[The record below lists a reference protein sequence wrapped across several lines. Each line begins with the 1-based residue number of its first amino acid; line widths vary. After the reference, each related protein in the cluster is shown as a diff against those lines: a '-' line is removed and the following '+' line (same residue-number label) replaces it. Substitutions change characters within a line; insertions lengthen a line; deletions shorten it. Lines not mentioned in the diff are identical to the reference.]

1 MLQGNPAIC
10 GKEDEKMKLKW
21 KNPHIKWGMTALL
34 VIMGSIMFYYLLFHS
49 SNIRSAFHVIVG
61 IMMPVVFG
69 FILAY
74 LLTPV
79 LNSIEQKILYPLR
92 KRLKLKEG
100 PKTHER
106 IRMLSVLVTALLFYL
121 IIHLLVSM
129 LVSQIVP
136 SIQNIV
142 SNFDTYMTNFE
153 TFMTKFTAWMNQ
165 LLADNPDIK
174 DYAINLINRYSE
186 EMERFLNETVLS
198 KSSELIK
205 TVSLSVLG
213 MFKTLWNFIIG
224 FIISIYILGNKEK
237 FAVQAKK
244 LIYACF
250 QSDSANV
257 IINNFRFA
265 HNTFIGFISGK
276 ILDSLIIGM
285 LCFIGTTILQTP
297 YAALI
302 SVIIGVTNIIP
313 FFGPFLGAI
322 PSTVLILVVD
332 PMHPLNCVYFVI
344 FILILQQV
352 DGNLI
357 GPKILGDSTGL
368 SGFWVIFAITLFGG
382 LFKVLGM
389 IVGVPIFAIIYAAV
403 RSHVNSALIKKN
415 MPIKGD
421 IYENIE
427 CVDEAGIH
435 IMDNL
440 ERRRAIKARNV
451 EKKGKNKDSSHDQHS
466 SELVSGMKFISNV
479 EEWKR
484 RVPVRWDDENAVSR
498 EAFASIHTDNTSF
511 SPDAALEEISEDEK
525 IKDRTY

>member
-1 MLQGNPAIC
+1 
-10 GKEDEKMKLKW
+10 MKLKW
-21 KNPHIKWGMTALL
+21 KNQYIRWGLTALL

-49 SNIRSAFHVIVG
+49 SNIKSAIDIMVG

-79 LNSIEQKILYPLR
+79 LNSIEQRILYPLR
-92 KRLKLKEG
+92 RLLKLKEG
-100 PKTHER
+100 PKSHART
-106 IRMLSVLVTALLFYL
+106 RMLGVLVTALLFYFA
-121 IIHLLVSM
+121 IHLLISM

-142 SNFDTYMTNFE
+142 SNFDTYMTNF
-153 TFMTKFTAWMNQ
+153 TAWMNQ
-165 LLADNPDIK
+165 LLADNSEIK

-186 EMERFLNETVLS
+186 ELERFLNETVLT

-213 MFKTLWNFIIG
+213 IFKTLWNFIIG
-224 FIISIYILGNKEK
+224 FVISIYILGSKEK

-244 LIYACF
+244 LLYACY
-250 QSDSANV
+250 QPDSANV

-276 ILDSLIIGM
+276 ILDSLIIGL
-285 LCFIGTTILQTP
+285 LCLIGTTMLRTP

-322 PSTVLILVVD
+322 PSAVLILVVD
-332 PMHPLNCVYFVI
+332 PMHPLNCVYFII

-368 SGFWVIFAITLFGG
+368 SGFWVIFSITLFGG
-382 LFKVLGM
+382 MFNVLGM

-403 RSHVNSALIKKN
+403 RSYVNSALIKKK
-415 MPIKGD
+415 MPIKSAV
-421 IYENIE
+421 YESIE
-427 CVDEAGIH
+427 CVDDAGIH
-435 IMDNL
+435 TMDNQ
-440 ERRRAIKARNV
+440 ERRRAIKSRNL
-451 EKKGKNKDSSHDQHS
+451 EKKEAK
-466 SELVSGMKFISNV
+466 SEETPDRQEENLVSGMKFISNI

-484 RVPVRWDDENAVSR
+484 RMPVRWDDRNVIAREHFAVPAYPP
-498 EAFASIHTDNTSF
+498 EDTSA
-511 SPDAALEEISEDEK
+511 PEK
-525 IKDRTY
+525 VNDLLKEKDKEK

>member
-1 MLQGNPAIC
+1 MRI
-10 GKEDEKMKLKW
+10 KW
-21 KNPHIKWGMTALL
+21 KNQYIKWGLTALL

-49 SNIRSAFHVIVG
+49 SNIKSAFNIIVG

-79 LNSIEQKILYPLR
+79 LNSIEQKIIYPLR
-92 KRLKLKEG
+92 KVLKLKEG
-100 PKTHER
+100 PKTHSR
-106 IRMLSVLVTALLFYL
+106 TRMLGVLITALLFYL
-121 IIHLLVSM
+121 VIHLLVGM
-129 LVSQIVP
+129 LASQIIP

-142 SNFDTYMTNFE
+142 SNFDTYMTNF
-153 TFMTKFTAWMNQ
+153 TTWMNQ

-174 DYAINLINRYSE
+174 DYAIGLINRYSE
-186 EMERFLNETVLS
+186 ELERFLNETVLT

-213 MFKTLWNFIIG
+213 IFKTLWNFVIG
-224 FIISIYILGNKEK
+224 FIISIYILGSKEK
-237 FAVQAKK
+237 FAIQAKK
-244 LIYACF
+244 LIFAFY
-250 QSDSANV
+250 QPDTANV

-285 LCFIGTTILQTP
+285 LCLIGTTLLQTP

-322 PSTVLILVVD
+322 PSAVLILVVD

-382 LFKVLGM
+382 LFNVLGM

-403 RSHVNSALIKKN
+403 RSYVNSALVKKN
-415 MPIKGD
+415 MPIKGGV
-421 IYENIE
+421 YENIE

-435 IMDNL
+435 TIDNL
-440 ERRRAIKARNV
+440 ERRKLIKAKNM
-451 EKKGKNKDSSHDQHS
+451 EKKEKKSNDGQEEHDGD
-466 SELVSGMKFISNV
+466 LISGMRFISNAA
-479 EEWKR
+479 EWKR
-484 RVPVRWDDENAVSR
+484 RVPVRWNDANVVARD
-498 EAFASIHTDNTSF
+498 AFAEPSSPEPVTTAPKTNDTS
-511 SPDAALEEISEDEK
+511 S
-525 IKDRTY
+525 KDTTKS

>member
-1 MLQGNPAIC
+1 
-10 GKEDEKMKLKW
+10 MKLKW
-21 KNPHIKWGMTALL
+21 KNQYIRWGLTALL

-49 SNIRSAFHVIVG
+49 SNIKSAIDIMVG

-79 LNSIEQKILYPLR
+79 LNSIEQRILYPLR
-92 KRLKLKEG
+92 RLLKLKEG
-100 PKTHER
+100 PKSHART
-106 IRMLSVLVTALLFYL
+106 RMLGVLVTALLFYFA
-121 IIHLLVSM
+121 IHLLISM

-142 SNFDTYMTNFE
+142 SNFDTYMTNF
-153 TFMTKFTAWMNQ
+153 TAWMNQ
-165 LLADNPDIK
+165 LLADNSEIK

-186 EMERFLNETVLS
+186 ELERFLNETVLT

-213 MFKTLWNFIIG
+213 IFKTLWNFIIG
-224 FIISIYILGNKEK
+224 FVISIYILGSKEK

-244 LIYACF
+244 LLYACY
-250 QSDSANV
+250 QPDSANV

-276 ILDSLIIGM
+276 ILDSLIIGL
-285 LCFIGTTILQTP
+285 LCLIGTTMLRTP

-322 PSTVLILVVD
+322 PSAVLILVVD
-332 PMHPLNCVYFVI
+332 PMHPLNCVYFII

-382 LFKVLGM
+382 MFNVLGM

-403 RSHVNSALIKKN
+403 RSYVNSALIKKK
-415 MPIKGD
+415 MPIKSAV
-421 IYENIE
+421 YESIE
-427 CVDEAGIH
+427 CVDDAGIH
-435 IMDNL
+435 TMDNQ
-440 ERRRAIKARNV
+440 ERRRAIKSRNL
-451 EKKGKNKDSSHDQHS
+451 EKKEAK
-466 SELVSGMKFISNV
+466 SEETPDRQEENLVSGMKFISNI

-484 RVPVRWDDENAVSR
+484 RMPVRWDDRNVIAR
-498 EAFASIHTDNTSF
+498 EDFTVPAY
-511 SPDAALEEISEDEK
+511 PSEDTSAPEK
-525 IKDRTY
+525 VESQ

>member
-1 MLQGNPAIC
+1 
-10 GKEDEKMKLKW
+10 MKIKW
-21 KNPHIKWGMTALL
+21 KNQYIRWGLTALL
-34 VIMGSIMFYYLLFHS
+34 VIMGGIMFYYLLFHS
-49 SNIRSAFHVIVG
+49 SNIKSAFDVIVG

-79 LNSIEQKILYPLR
+79 LNCIEQRILYPVR
-92 KRLKLKEG
+92 KLLKLKES
-100 PKTHER
+100 PKTHKR
-106 IRMLSVLVTALLFYL
+106 VRMLGVLITAFLFYL
-121 IIHLLVSM
+121 VIHLLISM

-142 SNFDTYMTNFE
+142 SNFDSYMTNF
-153 TFMTKFTAWMNQ
+153 TAWLNR
-165 LLADNPDIK
+165 LLADNQEIK
-174 DYAINLINRYSE
+174 DYAISLINRYSE
-186 EMERFLNETVLS
+186 ELERFLNETVLT

-213 MFKTLWNFIIG
+213 IFKTLWNFIIG
-224 FIISIYILGNKEK
+224 FIISIYILGSKEK

-244 LIYACF
+244 LIYACYEA
-250 QSDSANV
+250 DSANV
-257 IINNFRFA
+257 VINNFRFA

-276 ILDSLIIGM
+276 ILDSLIIGL
-285 LCFIGTTILQTP
+285 LCLIGTTLLQTP

-322 PSTVLILVVD
+322 PSAVLILVVD

-382 LFKVLGM
+382 LFNVLGM

-403 RSHVNSALIKKN
+403 RSYVNSALIKKK
-415 MPIKGD
+415 MPIKGNV
-421 IYENIE
+421 YENIE
-427 CVDEAGIH
+427 CVDDAGIH
-435 IMDNL
+435 VMDNL
-440 ERRRAIKARNV
+440 ERRRVIKLKNL
-451 EKKGKNKDSSHDQHS
+451 EKKEKKTEDSHDLQDG
-466 SELVSGMKFISNV
+466 EPLLSGMRFISNA

-484 RVPVRWDDENAVSR
+484 RVPVRWNDENVVAR
-498 EAFASIHTDNTSF
+498 DAFAGLHTTTAGTVS
-511 SPDAALEEISEDEK
+511 SSEAATDKNGISEENSEK
-525 IKDRTY
+525 EESAAQR

>member
-1 MLQGNPAIC
+1 MRTHFNQVLSAGDADADGNAC
-10 GKEDEKMKLKW
+10 RKEVKMKLKW
-21 KNPHIKWGMTALL
+21 KNQYIRWGLTALL
-34 VIMGSIMFYYLLFHS
+34 VIMGGIMFYYLLFHS
-49 SNIRSAFHVIVG
+49 SNIKSAFNVVVG

-69 FILAY
+69 FILSY

-79 LNSIEQKILYPLR
+79 LNSIEQRILLPFR
-92 KRLKLKEG
+92 KVLKLKEG
-100 PKTHER
+100 PKSQKRT
-106 IRMLSVLVTALLFYL
+106 RMLGVLITALLFYL
-121 IIHLLVSM
+121 AIHLLVSM

-142 SNFDTYMTNFE
+142 SNFDTYMTNFTE
-153 TFMTKFTAWMNQ
+153 WMNK
-165 LLADNPDIK
+165 LLADNSEIK
-174 DYAINLINRYSE
+174 DYAISLINRYSVE
-186 EMERFLNETVLS
+186 LERFLNETVLT

-213 MFKTLWNFIIG
+213 IFKTLWNFIIG
-224 FIISIYILGNKEK
+224 FIISIYILGSKEK

-244 LIYACF
+244 LIYACY
-250 QSDSANV
+250 QPDSANV

-285 LCFIGTTILQTP
+285 LCLIGTTLLQTP

-322 PSTVLILVVD
+322 PSAVLILVVD
-332 PMHPLNCVYFVI
+332 PMHPLNCVYFII

-368 SGFWVIFAITLFGG
+368 SSFWVIFAITLFGG
-382 LFKVLGM
+382 LFNVLGM

-415 MPIKGD
+415 MPIRSD
-421 IYENIE
+421 VYENIE

-435 IMDNL
+435 TINNL
-440 ERRRAIKARNV
+440 DRRRIIKARNL
-451 EKKGKNKDSSHDQHS
+451 EKKESRADEIQDDQH
-466 SELVSGMKFISNV
+466 ENLVSGMRFISNV

-484 RVPVRWDDENAVSR
+484 RVPVRWNDAETVARGEAAASVASDR
-498 EAFASIHTDNTSF
+498 EKGSEETRTDAS
-511 SPDAALEEISEDEK
+511 EK
-525 IKDRTY
+525 Q

>member
-1 MLQGNPAIC
+1 
-10 GKEDEKMKLKW
+10 MKLRW
-21 KNPHIKWGMTALL
+21 KNPYIKWGLTALL
-34 VIMGSIMFYYLLFHS
+34 VIMGGIMFYYLLFHP
-49 SNIRSAFHVIVG
+49 SNIKSAFNVIVG
-61 IMMPVVFG
+61 TMMPVVFG

-74 LLTPV
+74 LLTPI

-92 KRLKLKEG
+92 ERLKLKEG
-100 PKTHER
+100 PKTHKR
-106 IRMLSVLVTALLFYL
+106 TRMLSVLITALLFYL

-142 SNFDTYMTNFE
+142 SNFDTYTTNF
-153 TFMTKFTAWMNQ
+153 TTWMNR

-174 DYAINLINRYSE
+174 EYALNLINRYSVE
-186 EMERFLNETVLS
+186 LERFLNETVLS

-213 MFKTLWNFIIG
+213 IFKTLWNFVIG
-224 FIISIYILGNKEK
+224 FIISIYILGSKEK

-244 LIYACF
+244 LVYACY
-250 QSDSANV
+250 QADTANV

-285 LCFIGTTILQTP
+285 LCFIGTTLLRTP
-297 YAALI
+297 YGALI
-302 SVIIGVTNIIP
+302 SVIIGMTNIIP
-313 FFGPFLGAI
+313 FLGPFLGAI
-322 PSTVLILVVD
+322 PSVILILVVD
-332 PMHPLNCVYFVI
+332 PMHPLNCVYFII
-344 FILILQQV
+344 FILVLQQV

-382 LFKVLGM
+382 LFDVLGM
-389 IVGVPIFAIIYAAV
+389 IVGVPIFAIIYAAI
-403 RSHVNSALIKKN
+403 RSYVNSALIKKN
-415 MPIKGD
+415 MPIKSS

-435 IMDNL
+435 AMDNQ
-440 ERRRAIKARNV
+440 ERRKAIKARTM
-451 EKKGKNKDSSHDQHS
+451 EKKEKKHS
-466 SELVSGMKFISNV
+466 DAHEEHGRELVSGMKFISNV

-484 RVPVRWDDENAVSR
+484 RVPVRWNDANAVVRPAFEHVPETELKFSETAGREMGYVKEEILERGYVPVTDSVPGENATQETNS
-498 EAFASIHTDNTSF
+498 
-511 SPDAALEEISEDEK
+511 
-525 IKDRTY
+525 

>member
-1 MLQGNPAIC
+1 
-10 GKEDEKMKLKW
+10 MKLKW
-21 KNPHIKWGMTALL
+21 KNQYIRWGLTALL

-49 SNIRSAFHVIVG
+49 SNIKSAIDIMVG

-79 LNSIEQKILYPLR
+79 LNSIEQRILYPLR
-92 KRLKLKEG
+92 RLLKLKEG
-100 PKTHER
+100 PKSHART
-106 IRMLSVLVTALLFYL
+106 RMLGVLVTALLFYFA
-121 IIHLLVSM
+121 IHLLISM

-142 SNFDTYMTNFE
+142 SNFDTYMTNF
-153 TFMTKFTAWMNQ
+153 TAWMNQ
-165 LLADNPDIK
+165 LLADNSEIK

-186 EMERFLNETVLS
+186 ELERFLNETVLT

-213 MFKTLWNFIIG
+213 IFKTLWNFIIG
-224 FIISIYILGNKEK
+224 FIISIYILGSKEK

-244 LIYACF
+244 LLYACY
-250 QSDSANV
+250 QPDSANV

-276 ILDSLIIGM
+276 ILDSLIIGL
-285 LCFIGTTILQTP
+285 LCLIGTTMLRTP

-322 PSTVLILVVD
+322 PSAVLILVVD
-332 PMHPLNCVYFVI
+332 PMHPLNCVYFII

-368 SGFWVIFAITLFGG
+368 SGFWVIFSITLFGG
-382 LFKVLGM
+382 MFNVLGM

-403 RSHVNSALIKKN
+403 RSYVNSALIKKK
-415 MPIKGD
+415 MPIKSAV
-421 IYENIE
+421 YESIE
-427 CVDEAGIH
+427 CVDDAGIH
-435 IMDNL
+435 TMDNQ
-440 ERRRAIKARNV
+440 ERRRAIKSRNL
-451 EKKGKNKDSSHDQHS
+451 EKKEAK
-466 SELVSGMKFISNV
+466 SEETPDRQEENLVSGMKFISNI

-484 RVPVRWDDENAVSR
+484 RMPVRWDDRNVIAREDFAVPVYPP
-498 EAFASIHTDNTSF
+498 EDTSA
-511 SPDAALEEISEDEK
+511 PEK
-525 IKDRTY
+525 VNDLLKEKDKEK

>member
-1 MLQGNPAIC
+1 
-10 GKEDEKMKLKW
+10 MKLKW
-21 KNPHIKWGMTALL
+21 KNQYIRWGLTALL

-49 SNIRSAFHVIVG
+49 SNIKSAIDIMVG

-79 LNSIEQKILYPLR
+79 LNSIEQRILYPLR
-92 KRLKLKEG
+92 RLLKLKEG
-100 PKTHER
+100 PKSHART
-106 IRMLSVLVTALLFYL
+106 RMLGVQVTALLFYFA
-121 IIHLLVSM
+121 IHLLISM

-142 SNFDTYMTNFE
+142 SNFDTYMTNF
-153 TFMTKFTAWMNQ
+153 TAWMNQ
-165 LLADNPDIK
+165 LLADNSEIK

-186 EMERFLNETVLS
+186 ELERFLNETVLT

-213 MFKTLWNFIIG
+213 IFKTLWNFIIG
-224 FIISIYILGNKEK
+224 FVISIYILGSKEK

-244 LIYACF
+244 LLYACY
-250 QSDSANV
+250 QPDSANV

-276 ILDSLIIGM
+276 ILDSLIIGL
-285 LCFIGTTILQTP
+285 LCLIGTTMLRTP

-322 PSTVLILVVD
+322 PSAVLILVVD
-332 PMHPLNCVYFVI
+332 PMHPLNCVYFII

-382 LFKVLGM
+382 MFNVLGM

-403 RSHVNSALIKKN
+403 RSYVNSALIKKK
-415 MPIKGD
+415 MPIKSAV
-421 IYENIE
+421 YESIE
-427 CVDEAGIH
+427 CVDDAGIH
-435 IMDNL
+435 TMDNQ
-440 ERRRAIKARNV
+440 ERRRAIKSRNL
-451 EKKGKNKDSSHDQHS
+451 EKKEAK
-466 SELVSGMKFISNV
+466 SEETPDRQEENLVSGMKFISNI

-484 RVPVRWDDENAVSR
+484 RMPVRWDDRNVIAR
-498 EAFASIHTDNTSF
+498 EDFTVPAY
-511 SPDAALEEISEDEK
+511 PSEDTSAPEK
-525 IKDRTY
+525 VESQ

>member
-1 MLQGNPAIC
+1 
-10 GKEDEKMKLKW
+10 MKLKW
-21 KNPHIKWGMTALL
+21 KNQYIRWGLTALL
-34 VIMGSIMFYYLLFHS
+34 VIMGGIMFYYLLFHS
-49 SNIRSAFHVIVG
+49 SNIKSAIDVMVG

-79 LNSIEQKILYPLR
+79 LNSIEQRILYPLR
-92 KRLKLKEG
+92 RILKLKEG
-100 PKTHER
+100 PKSHART
-106 IRMLSVLVTALLFYL
+106 RMLGVLVTALLFYL
-121 IIHLLVSM
+121 AIHLLISM

-142 SNFDTYMTNFE
+142 SNFDTYMTNF
-153 TFMTKFTAWMNQ
+153 TAWMNQ
-165 LLADNPDIK
+165 LLADNSEIK
-174 DYAINLINRYSE
+174 DYAMSLINRYSE
-186 EMERFLNETVLS
+186 ELERFLNETVLT

-213 MFKTLWNFIIG
+213 IFKTLWNFIIG
-224 FIISIYILGNKEK
+224 FIISIYILGSKEK

-244 LIYACF
+244 LIYACY
-250 QSDSANV
+250 QPDSANV

-276 ILDSLIIGM
+276 ILDSLIIGL
-285 LCFIGTTILQTP
+285 LCLIGTTMLRTP

-322 PSTVLILVVD
+322 PSAVLILVVD
-332 PMHPLNCVYFVI
+332 PMHPLNCVYFII

-382 LFKVLGM
+382 MFNVLGM

-403 RSHVNSALIKKN
+403 RSYVNSALIKKK
-415 MPIKGD
+415 MPIKSD
-421 IYENIE
+421 IYESIE
-427 CVDEAGIH
+427 CVDDAGIH
-435 IMDNL
+435 TMDNL
-440 ERRRAIKARNV
+440 ERRKAIKSRNLERK
-451 EKKGKNKDSSHDQHS
+451 EKK
-466 SELVSGMKFISNV
+466 SEEINHQQDENLVSGMRFISNT

-484 RVPVRWDDENAVSR
+484 RMPVRWNDGNVIAR
-498 EAFASIHTDNTSF
+498 EDFVVPVHPS
-511 SPDAALEEISEDEK
+511 EESEDISTPEK
-525 IKDRTY
+525 ANNVL

>member
-1 MLQGNPAIC
+1 MR
-10 GKEDEKMKLKW
+10 
-21 KNPHIKWGMTALL
+21 IKWNNHYVRWGLTALL
-34 VIMGSIMFYYLLFHS
+34 VIVGGIMFYYLLFHG
-49 SNIRSAFHVIVG
+49 SNIKAAFQIIIG

-79 LNSIEQKILYPLR
+79 LNFIEQRILYPLR
-92 KRLKLKEG
+92 NRLKLKDG
-100 PKTHER
+100 PKTRKR
-106 IRMLSVLVTALLFYL
+106 IRGLSILITACLFYL
-121 IIHLLVSM
+121 IIHTLIGM

-136 SIQNIV
+136 SIESII
-142 SNFDTYMTNFE
+142 SNFDTYVNNF
-153 TFMTKFTAWMNQ
+153 TVWLNQ
-165 LLADNPDIK
+165 LLADNPEIK
-174 DYAINLINRYSE
+174 DYVTNLVNRYSAE
-186 EMERFLNETVLS
+186 LERFLNETVLI

-213 MFKTLWNFIIG
+213 FLKALWNFVIG
-224 FIISIYILGNKEK
+224 FIISIYILGSKEK

-244 LIYACF
+244 LVYSCF
-250 QSDSANV
+250 DSDSGNV

-276 ILDSLIIGM
+276 ILDSVIIGL
-285 LCFIGTTILQTP
+285 LCFIGTTIMQTP
-297 YAALI
+297 YAALV

-322 PSTVLILVVD
+322 PSAVLILVVD

-344 FILILQQV
+344 FILVLQQV

-357 GPKILGDSTGL
+357 GPKILGNSTGL

-382 LFKVLGM
+382 LFGVLGM

-403 RSHVNSALIKKN
+403 KSIVNAALIKKN
-415 MPIKGD
+415 MPI
-421 IYENIE
+421 ENDVYKDLE

-435 IMDNL
+435 SINNQ
-440 ERRRAIKARNV
+440 ERRRIIKNRNTV
-451 EKKGKNKDSSHDQHS
+451 GKAQNAQKQENNSN
-466 SELVSGMKFISNV
+466 ELVSGMKFISST

-484 RVPVRWDDENAVSR
+484 RVPVRWDDTNAVPRTTIGTPTASAQKA
-498 EAFASIHTDNTSF
+498 EAVGEKQASAQEAGQDK
-511 SPDAALEEISEDEK
+511 E
-525 IKDRTY
+525 

>member
-1 MLQGNPAIC
+1 
-10 GKEDEKMKLKW
+10 
-21 KNPHIKWGMTALL
+21 
-34 VIMGSIMFYYLLFHS
+34 MFYYLLFHS
-49 SNIRSAFHVIVG
+49 SNIKSAIDIMVG

-79 LNSIEQKILYPLR
+79 LNSIEQRILYPLR
-92 KRLKLKEG
+92 RLLKLKEG
-100 PKTHER
+100 PKSHART
-106 IRMLSVLVTALLFYL
+106 RMLGVLVTALLFYFA
-121 IIHLLVSM
+121 IHLLISM

-142 SNFDTYMTNFE
+142 SNFDTYMTNF
-153 TFMTKFTAWMNQ
+153 TAWMNQ
-165 LLADNPDIK
+165 LLADNSEIK

-186 EMERFLNETVLS
+186 ELERFLNETVLT

-213 MFKTLWNFIIG
+213 IFKTLWNFIIG
-224 FIISIYILGNKEK
+224 FVISIYILGSKEK

-244 LIYACF
+244 LLYACY
-250 QSDSANV
+250 QPDSANV

-276 ILDSLIIGM
+276 ILDSLIIGL
-285 LCFIGTTILQTP
+285 LCLIGTTMLRTP

-322 PSTVLILVVD
+322 PSAVLILVVD
-332 PMHPLNCVYFVI
+332 PMHPLNCVYFII

-368 SGFWVIFAITLFGG
+368 SGFWVIFSITLFGG
-382 LFKVLGM
+382 MFNVLGM

-403 RSHVNSALIKKN
+403 RSYVNSALIKKK
-415 MPIKGD
+415 MPIKSAV
-421 IYENIE
+421 YESIE
-427 CVDEAGIH
+427 CVDDAGIH
-435 IMDNL
+435 TMDNQ
-440 ERRRAIKARNV
+440 ERRRAIKSRNL
-451 EKKGKNKDSSHDQHS
+451 EKKEAK
-466 SELVSGMKFISNV
+466 SEETPDRQEENLVSGMKFISNI

-484 RVPVRWDDENAVSR
+484 RMPVRWDDRNVIAREHFAVPAYPP
-498 EAFASIHTDNTSF
+498 EDTSA
-511 SPDAALEEISEDEK
+511 PEK
-525 IKDRTY
+525 VNDLLKEKDKEK

>member
-1 MLQGNPAIC
+1 
-10 GKEDEKMKLKW
+10 MKLRW
-21 KNPHIKWGMTALL
+21 KNQYIRWGLTALL

-49 SNIRSAFHVIVG
+49 SNIKSAFNVVVG

-79 LNSIEQKILYPLR
+79 LNSIEQKVLYPLR
-92 KRLKLKEG
+92 KILKLKEG
-100 PKTHER
+100 AKSHKRT
-106 IRMLSVLVTALLFYL
+106 RMLGVLVTAFLFYL
-121 IIHLLVSM
+121 VIHLLVSM

-142 SNFDTYMTNFE
+142 SNFDTYMTNF
-153 TFMTKFTAWMNQ
+153 TAWMNQ
-165 LLADNPDIK
+165 LMADNSEIK
-174 DYAINLINRYSE
+174 EYSISLVNRYSVE
-186 EMERFLNETVLS
+186 LERFLNETVLT

-213 MFKTLWNFIIG
+213 IFKTLWNFIIG
-224 FIISIYILGNKEK
+224 FIISIYILGSKEK

-244 LIYACF
+244 LVFACY
-250 QSDSANV
+250 QPDSANV

-276 ILDSLIIGM
+276 VLDSLIIGI
-285 LCFIGTTILQTP
+285 LCFIGTTLLQTP

-322 PSTVLILVVD
+322 PSAVLILVVD
-332 PMHPLNCVYFVI
+332 PMHPLNCVYFII

-382 LFKVLGM
+382 LFNVLGM

-415 MPIKGD
+415 MPIKSD
-421 IYENIE
+421 VYENIE

-440 ERRRAIKARNV
+440 ERRKYIKAKNL
-451 EKKGKNKDSSHDQHS
+451 ENKDKKMDVPHDSQ
-466 SELVSGMKFISNV
+466 EENLVSGMRYISNA

-484 RVPVRWDDENAVSR
+484 RVSVRWEDKETISR
-498 EAFASIHTDNTSF
+498 EAFNDKHTTMPPSNKTEADN
-511 SPDAALEEISEDEK
+511 ISEADD
-525 IKDRTY
+525 IKN